1 MNRNYISSNFEG
13 FMRNKVKRV
22 VELKPKLQNKKTQVN
37 VIRLYAIMPSC
48 HLKKKYKLNKNLNT
62 FQDTYTYNH
71 HYLKV
76 VYHALGSKNDCKTKN

>member
-48 HLKKKYKLNKNLNT
+48 HL
-62 FQDTYTYNH
+62 
-71 HYLKV
+71 
-76 VYHALGSKNDCKTKN
+76 